1 MDGIIYLH
9 LGLMLREE
17 GKYLAGKLML
27 SQMEKAAN
35 AMAWEEAGA
44 LLVAAAVTAA
54 APAPALV
61 AAAAVCCC
69 N

>member
-1 MDGIIYLH
+1 MDGIIIYLR

-27 SQMEKAAN
+27 SQMEKAV
-35 AMAWEEAGA
+35 AGA

-54 APAPALV
+54 AAAAALAL

>member
-1 MDGIIYLH
+1 
-9 LGLMLREE
+9 MLREE

-35 AMAWEEAGA
+35 AAVARGASGAWAD
-44 LLVAAAVTAA
+44 VV
-54 APAPALV
+54 
-61 AAAAVCCC
+61 AAAVCCC